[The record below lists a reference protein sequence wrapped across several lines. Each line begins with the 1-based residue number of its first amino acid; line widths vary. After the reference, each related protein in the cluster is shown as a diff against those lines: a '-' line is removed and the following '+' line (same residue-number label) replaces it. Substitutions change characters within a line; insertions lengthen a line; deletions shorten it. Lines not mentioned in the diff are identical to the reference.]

1 MGHTLTALALLLVS
15 CVLGLAVYGYVF
27 RPRFRDETPRCKV
40 CGRKLRFRFAAT
52 GRCWKHREV

>member
-1 MGHTLTALALLLVS
+1 MPDLFGLLRLLLHP
-15 CVLGLAVYGYVF
+15 LQ
-27 RPRFRDETPRCKV
+27 DETPRCKV